1 MQSTLASKISFEGVG
16 LHSGIE
22 SKVTLQPMES
32 NYGIWFKR
40 TDIFCVNNMIKAIY
54 SNVEDKPLCTKLINQ
69 EGVSVSTVEHIM
81 AALTGCG
88 IQNILIEVSSE
99 EIPILDGC
107 AETFVEAILQ
117 VGIVK
122 QTGKQF
128 ALQIL
133 SKVEVFHN
141 NASASL
147 SPANSLEIDF
157 SIDFEEKGIG
167 KQSKS
172 LNMANG
178 TFVRELSN
186 SRTFCQKNDIEKMH
200 SRGLALGGSYDNAI
214 VFDQGDIL
222 TPGGLR
228 HEDEAVRHKMLDALG
243 DLSLAGM
250 PIIGRFVGVRAGHL
264 VTHRLL
270 KKLFSNPS
278 TFKVV
283 ECSSIQLNA
292 LPGFGVTHL
301 DIEAEPKFS

>member
-1 MQSTLASKISFEGVG
+1 VQATLASKISFEGVG
-16 LHSGIE
+16 LHSGKE
-22 SKVTLQPMES
+22 SKVTLLPMGP

-40 TDIFCVNNMIKAIY
+40 TDTFGVNNMVQAIY
-54 SNVEDKPLCTKLINQ
+54 SNVEDKPLCTRLINRD
-69 EGVSVSTVEHIM
+69 GVSVSTVEHIM

-107 AETFVEAILQ
+107 AEIFVETILE
-117 VGIVK
+117 VGIIK

-133 SKVEVFHN
+133 SKVEVVHN
-141 NASASL
+141 EASASL

-178 TFVRELSN
+178 TFVKELSN
-186 SRTFCQKNDIEKMH
+186 SRTFCQKTDIEKMQ

-214 VFDQGDIL
+214 VFDQGNIL

-228 HEDEAVRHKMLDALG
+228 HDDEAVRHKMLDALG

-250 PIIGRFVGVRAGHL
+250 PIIGRFVGVCAGHL

-270 KKLFSNPS
+270 NKLFSSPS
-278 TFKVV
+278 AYKVV
-283 ECSSIQLNA
+283 ECSPNQLNT

-301 DIEAEPKFS
+301 DIGVEPNFS

>member
-1 MQSTLASKISFEGVG
+1 VQATLASKISFEGVG
-16 LHSGIE
+16 LHSGIK
-22 SKVTLQPMES
+22 SKVTLLPMES
-32 NYGIWFKR
+32 NFGIWFKR
-40 TDIFCVNNMIKAIY
+40 TDTFGVNNMIKAIY

-69 EGVSVSTVEHIM
+69 DGVSVSTVEHIM

-107 AETFVEAILQ
+107 AETFVETILQ
-117 VGIVK
+117 AGIIK

-133 SKVEVFHN
+133 SKVEVFYN
-141 NASASL
+141 EASASL

-186 SRTFCQKNDIEKMH
+186 SRTFCQKTDIEKMH
-200 SRGLALGGSYDNAI
+200 SRGQALGGSYDNAI
-214 VFDQGDIL
+214 VFDKGDIL

-228 HEDEAVRHKMLDALG
+228 HVDEAVRHKMLDALG

-250 PIIGRFVGVRAGHL
+250 PIIGRFVGVCAGHL

-270 KKLFSNPS
+270 KKLFENPS
-278 TFKVV
+278 TYKVV
-283 ECSSIQLNA
+283 ECSPTQLNA

>member
-1 MQSTLASKISFEGVG
+1 MQATLASKISFEGVG
-16 LHSGIE
+16 LHSGKE
-22 SKVTLQPMES
+22 SKVTLLPMGP

-40 TDIFCVNNMIKAIY
+40 TDTFGVNNMVQAIY
-54 SNVEDKPLCTKLINQ
+54 SNVEDKPLCTRLINRD
-69 EGVSVSTVEHIM
+69 GVSVSTVEHIM

-107 AETFVEAILQ
+107 AEIFVETILE
-117 VGIVK
+117 VGIIK

-133 SKVEVFHN
+133 SKVEVVHN
-141 NASASL
+141 EASASL

-167 KQSKS
+167 KQFKS

-214 VFDQGDIL
+214 VFDQGNIL

-228 HEDEAVRHKMLDALG
+228 HDDEAVRHKMLDALG

-250 PIIGRFVGVRAGHL
+250 PIIGRFVGVCAGHL

-270 KKLFSNPS
+270 NKLFSSPS
-278 TFKVV
+278 AYKVV
-283 ECSSIQLNA
+283 ECSPNQLNT

-301 DIEAEPKFS
+301 DIGAEPNFS

>member
-1 MQSTLASKISFEGVG
+1 VQATLASKISFEGVG
-16 LHSGIE
+16 LHSGME
-22 SKVTLQPMES
+22 SKVTLLPMGP

-40 TDIFCVNNMIKAIY
+40 TDTLGVNNMIQAIY
-54 SNVEDKPLCTKLINQ
+54 SNVEDKPLCTRLINRD
-69 EGVSVSTVEHIM
+69 GVSVSTVEHIM

-107 AETFVEAILQ
+107 AEIFVETILQ
-117 VGIVK
+117 VGIIK

-133 SKVEVFHN
+133 SKVEVVHN
-141 NASASL
+141 EASASL

-186 SRTFCQKNDIEKMH
+186 SRTFCQKTDIEKMH
-200 SRGLALGGSYDNAI
+200 SRGLALGGSYNNAI
-214 VFDQGDIL
+214 VFDQGNIL

-228 HEDEAVRHKMLDALG
+228 HDDEAVRHKMLDALG

-250 PIIGRFVGVRAGHL
+250 PIIGRFVGICAGHL

-270 KKLFSNPS
+270 NKLFSNPS
-278 TFKVV
+278 TYKVV
-283 ECSSIQLNA
+283 ECSPNQLNT

-301 DIEAEPKFS
+301 DIESEPNFS

>member
-1 MQSTLASKISFEGVG
+1 VQATLASKISFEGVG

-22 SKVTLQPMES
+22 SKVTLLPMGS

-40 TDIFCVNNMIKAIY
+40 TDIFDVNNMIKAIY
-54 SNVEDKPLCTKLINQ
+54 SNVEDKPLCTKLINKDA
-69 EGVSVSTVEHIM
+69 VSVSTVEHIM

-107 AETFVEAILQ
+107 AEIFVEAILQ
-117 VGIVK
+117 AGIIK

-133 SKVEVFHN
+133 SKVEVFN
-141 NASASL
+141 NEASASL

-157 SIDFEEKGIG
+157 LIDFEEKGIG

-214 VFDQGDIL
+214 VFDHGDIL

-250 PIIGRFVGVRAGHL
+250 PIIGRFSGVCAGHL
-264 VTHRLL
+264 ITHRLL

-278 TFKVV
+278 TYKVV
-283 ECSSIQLNA
+283 ECSSSQLNA

>member
-1 MQSTLASKISFEGVG
+1 MQATLASKVSFEGVG
-16 LHSGIE
+16 LHSGKE
-22 SKVTLQPMES
+22 SKVTLLPMGP

-40 TDIFCVNNMIKAIY
+40 TDTFGVNNMIKAIY
-54 SNVEDKPLCTKLINQ
+54 SNVEDKPLCTRLINQ
-69 EGVSVSTVEHIM
+69 DGVSVSTVEHIM

-107 AETFVEAILQ
+107 AETFVETILQ
-117 VGIVK
+117 VGITK

-141 NASASL
+141 EASASL
-147 SPANSLEIDF
+147 SPANSLEIAF
-157 SIDFEEKGIG
+157 SIDFDEKGIG

-186 SRTFCQKNDIEKMH
+186 SRTFCQKTDIEKMH

-250 PIIGRFVGVRAGHL
+250 PIIGRFVGVCSGHL

-270 KKLFSNPS
+270 KKLFARPL
-278 TFKVV
+278 TYKVV
-283 ECSSIQLNA
+283 ECSPTQINA

>member
-1 MQSTLASKISFEGVG
+1 VQATLASKISFEGVG
-16 LHSGIE
+16 LHSGME
-22 SKVTLQPMES
+22 SKITLHPMSS

-40 TDIFCVNNMIKAIY
+40 TDTFGVNNMIKAIY

-69 EGVSVSTVEHIM
+69 DGVSVSTVEHIM

-107 AETFVEAILQ
+107 AETFVETILQ
-117 VGIVK
+117 AGIVE

-133 SKVEVFHN
+133 SKVEVFHKE
-141 NASASL
+141 ASASL

-186 SRTFCQKNDIEKMH
+186 SRTFCQKIDIEKMH

-250 PIIGRFVGVRAGHL
+250 PIIGRFVGVCAGHL

-270 KKLFSNPS
+270 KKLFLNPWAY
-278 TFKVV
+278 KVV
-283 ECSSIQLNA
+283 ECSSAQLNA

-301 DIEAEPKFS
+301 DIETEPTLS

>member
-22 SKVTLQPMES
+22 SKVTLIPMGP

-40 TDIFCVNNMIKAIY
+40 TDTFGVNNMIRAIY
-54 SNVEDKPLCTKLINQ
+54 SNVEDKPLCTRLINKD
-69 EGVSVSTVEHIM
+69 GVSVSTVEHIM

-88 IQNILIEVSSE
+88 IQNILIEVSSD

-107 AETFVEAILQ
+107 AETFVEKILQ
-117 VGIVK
+117 VGIIK
-122 QTGKQF
+122 QAGKQF
-128 ALQIL
+128 AVQIL
-133 SKVEVFHN
+133 SKVEVVEN
-141 NASASL
+141 EASASL
-147 SPANSLEIDF
+147 SPADSLEIDF
-157 SIDFEEKGIG
+157 SIDFKEKGIG

-186 SRTFCQKNDIEKMH
+186 SRTFCQKIDIKKMH

-214 VFDQGDIL
+214 VFDQGNIL

-250 PIIGRFVGVRAGHL
+250 PIIGRFVGVCAGHL
-264 VTHRLL
+264 ITHRLL
-270 KKLFSNPS
+270 KKLFLNPS
-278 TFKVV
+278 TYRVV
-283 ECSSIQLNA
+283 ECSLNQINT

-301 DIEAEPKFS
+301 DIEVETKFS

>member
-1 MQSTLASKISFEGVG
+1 MASKISFEGVG
-16 LHSGIE
+16 LHSGKE
-22 SKVTLQPMES
+22 SKVTLLPMGP

-40 TDIFCVNNMIKAIY
+40 TDTFGVNNMVQAIY
-54 SNVEDKPLCTKLINQ
+54 SNVEDKPLCTRLINRD
-69 EGVSVSTVEHIM
+69 GVSVSTVEHIM

-107 AETFVEAILQ
+107 AEIFVETILE
-117 VGIVK
+117 VGIIK

-133 SKVEVFHN
+133 SKVEVVHN
-141 NASASL
+141 EASASL

-178 TFVRELSN
+178 TFVKELSN
-186 SRTFCQKNDIEKMH
+186 SRTFCQKTDIEKMQ

-214 VFDQGDIL
+214 VFDQGNIL

-228 HEDEAVRHKMLDALG
+228 HDDEAVRHKMLDALG

-250 PIIGRFVGVRAGHL
+250 PIIGRFVGVCAGHL

-270 KKLFSNPS
+270 NKLFSSPWAY
-278 TFKVV
+278 KVV
-283 ECSSIQLNA
+283 ECSPNQLNT

-301 DIEAEPKFS
+301 DIGAEPNFS

>member
-1 MQSTLASKISFEGVG
+1 VQATLASKISFEGVG
-16 LHSGIE
+16 LHSGKE
-22 SKVTLQPMES
+22 SKVTLLPMGP

-40 TDIFCVNNMIKAIY
+40 TDTFGVNNMVQAIY
-54 SNVEDKPLCTKLINQ
+54 SNVEDKPLCTRLINRD
-69 EGVSVSTVEHIM
+69 GVSVSTVEHIM

-107 AETFVEAILQ
+107 AEIFVETILE
-117 VGIVK
+117 VGIIK

-133 SKVEVFHN
+133 SKVEVVHN
-141 NASASL
+141 EASASL

-167 KQSKS
+167 KQFKS

-214 VFDQGDIL
+214 VFDQGNIL

-228 HEDEAVRHKMLDALG
+228 HDDEAVRHKMLDALG

-250 PIIGRFVGVRAGHL
+250 PIIGRFVGVCAGHL

-270 KKLFSNPS
+270 NKLFSKPS
-278 TFKVV
+278 TYKVV
-283 ECSSIQLNA
+283 ECSPNQLNT

-301 DIEAEPKFS
+301 DIQSEPNFS

>member
-1 MQSTLASKISFEGVG
+1 MQATLASKISFEGVG
-16 LHSGIE
+16 LHSGKE
-22 SKVTLQPMES
+22 SKVTLLPMGP

-40 TDIFCVNNMIKAIY
+40 TDTFGVNNMVQAIY
-54 SNVEDKPLCTKLINQ
+54 SNVEDKPLCTRLINRD
-69 EGVSVSTVEHIM
+69 GVSVSTVEHIM

-107 AETFVEAILQ
+107 AEIFVETILE
-117 VGIVK
+117 VGIIK

-133 SKVEVFHN
+133 SKVEVVHN
-141 NASASL
+141 EASASL

-178 TFVRELSN
+178 TFVKELSN
-186 SRTFCQKNDIEKMH
+186 SRTFCQKTDIEKMQ

-214 VFDQGDIL
+214 VFDQGNIL

-228 HEDEAVRHKMLDALG
+228 HDDEAVRHKMLDALG

-250 PIIGRFVGVRAGHL
+250 PIIGRFVGVCAGHL

-270 KKLFSNPS
+270 NKLFSSPLAY
-278 TFKVV
+278 KVV
-283 ECSSIQLNA
+283 ECSPNQLNT

-301 DIEAEPKFS
+301 DIGAEPNFS